1 MPPKKV
7 MRGGP
12 LSLGKYIEE
21 FSLACMLKDWA
32 SGVNIDSRT
41 VFTKRDCWVK
51 ACGLVASELNA
62 NINQCIKACMLPSD
76 SGHFKNSLKQVI

>member
-1 MPPKKV
+1 MSQMV
-7 MRGGP
+7 IDYQV
-12 LSLGKYIEE
+12 SLKETRRAQQTIQNI
-21 FSLACMLKDWA
+21 D
-32 SGVNIDSRT
+32 IDSRT

-51 ACGLVASELNA
+51 ACGLVASELDA